1 MINRISWAAALMAA
15 AGLACSDAPKNTRPV
30 TNTRPAPVAKKI
42 GTYTMTITPMATAG
56 GRQARV
62 EVVPDLQDGN
72 PNTNPA
78 GSVQVAGRFAAVI
91 DTGATNG
98 CGVRSLN
105 LPLTITNFAADP
117 LANVQVQITEMSRT
131 GFEVCAPATGNA
143 ALLPTPADAT
153 PGATF
158 GLVNYGTM
166 AGSPVNDGTAPGTP
180 QTVQWWFKYPSNTAV
195 SFTFV
200 VWADPRQP
208 EQVSVPDLLTG
219 SPLTWTSTGSASGQL
234 ELCTTDP
241 FLSNGACPA
250 GNLTVTAAT
259 GVANG
264 AGGWDFAAIPA
275 TVDGTTYWWRARN
288 TFAGVAGNFASGWD
302 TFVATVPFNPPSP
315 TITAPAPVAV
325 PPATLAQFPADI
337 IVPATL
343 APLDV
348 AWTSAPTVEFTHILI
363 CDTIDCLP
371 SFPGVGVLDESWEA
385 GAPNGTPPNLAF
397 YDYLFDASLS
407 IPTDPLTGD
416 TLLATGVYYVN
427 VYNWDD
433 LAGADVGAPAVS
445 AFEIVAPGAPAVP
458 PPNIVG
464 PAGPELDPL
473 FGREE
478 FPANSPAIPAEILLM
493 WTTDPSILDSQYE
506 LCDTPDCLP
515 AAGFVGSLTGGPV
528 PVVGFVP
535 AVGAQTEFSVDAVP
549 DLPLDPASGG
559 IWLLP
564 GIYWFQVT
572 NLDAFGAPVGATV
585 VSSFLVVSSMPAL
598 PGAQAPA
605 TGTAFSQQA
614 YVFPTARQVAPVVLS
629 WSSPAEVVETELEIA
644 YTPDFAT
651 PMTVRVPSTGT
662 AGALNTYALDLTDPL
677 SIILFDDVGLLPLG
691 SGGTYLQPGLVYW
704 RVYNV
709 DAASGNF
716 LSPPSAASN
725 IDLTP
730 FSPGFAV
737 TIPAAAPFTVT
748 ITGATTLANAYVQL
762 CDTVDCLPLGLNVG
776 LLGAE
781 GTATATATPGTFT
794 FSLEAFAQQVGLAPG
809 STVYFRVVDDEVAL
823 QTFTDPPAAN
833 WFYPTGAANYPV
845 TLP

>member
-30 TNTRPAPVAKKI
+30 TNARAAPVAKKI
-42 GTYTMTITPMATAG
+42 GAYTMTITPMATAG

-143 ALLPTPADAT
+143 ALLPTPADAS

-195 SFTFV
+195 SFSFV

-208 EQVSVPDLLTG
+208 EQVSVPDLLSG
-219 SPLTWTSTGSASGQL
+219 SPLNWTSTGSPTGEL

-241 FLSNGACPA
+241 FLTGGACPA
-250 GNLTVTAAT
+250 PVVTAAT

-315 TITAPAPVAV
+315 VITAPAD
-325 PPATLAQFPADI
+325 LAQFPADV

-343 APLDV
+343 APIDV
-348 AWTSAPTVEFTHILI
+348 AWTSAPAVEFTHILI

-371 SFPGVGVLDESWEA
+371 GFPGVGVLDESWEA
-385 GAPNGTPPNLAF
+385 GAPLGTPPNLAG
-397 YDYLFDASLS
+397 YSYLFDASLS
-407 IPTDPLTGD
+407 IPTDPLAGD
-416 TLLATGVYYVN
+416 ALLALGVYYVN

-433 LAGADVGAPAVS
+433 LAGADVGAPAVRS
-445 AFEIVAPGAPAVP
+445 FEIVAPGAPAVP

-464 PAGPELDPL
+464 PVGPELDPL

-478 FPANSPAIPAEILLM
+478 FPANSPAVPAEILLM

-506 LCDTPDCLP
+506 LCDTVDCLP
-515 AAGFVGSLTGGPV
+515 AAGFVGSLTGPV
-528 PVVGFVP
+528 PVIGFVP
-535 AVGAQTEFSVDAVP
+535 AVDAQTEYAIDAVP
-549 DLPLDPASGG
+549 DLMAAVPDLATGG
-559 IWLLP
+559 IWITP
-564 GIYWFQVT
+564 GIYYFQVT
-572 NLDAFGAPVGATV
+572 NLDAGGAPVGAPVT
-585 VSSFLVVSSMPAL
+585 SSFLVVSSMPAL

-605 TGTAFSQQA
+605 NGTAFSQQS
-614 YVFPTARQVAPVVLS
+614 YVFPTARQVAQIPLS
-629 WSSPAEVVETELEIA
+629 WSSPAEVLETELEIA

-651 PMTVRVPSTGT
+651 PMMMRVQASGT
-662 AGALNTYALDLTDPL
+662 AGALNTYAFDLTDPL
-677 SIILFDDVGLLPLG
+677 NLILFDDAGLLPLG

-716 LSPPSAASN
+716 LSPPSATSN
-725 IDLTP
+725 LDIAA

-737 TIPAAAPFTVT
+737 TIPAVAPFDVT
-748 ITGATTLANAYVQL
+748 ITGATTLDNAFVQL
-762 CDTVDCLPLGLNVG
+762 CDTVDCLPNGLAVG
-776 LLGAE
+776 VLAGAE
-781 GTATATATPGTFT
+781 GPATPVVGTPGSFT
-794 FSLEAFAQQVGLAPG
+794 ISLEALAGFGGLLPG

-823 QTFTDPPAAN
+823 QTFNDPPAAN
-833 WFYPTGAANYPV
+833 WFYPNGAANYPV